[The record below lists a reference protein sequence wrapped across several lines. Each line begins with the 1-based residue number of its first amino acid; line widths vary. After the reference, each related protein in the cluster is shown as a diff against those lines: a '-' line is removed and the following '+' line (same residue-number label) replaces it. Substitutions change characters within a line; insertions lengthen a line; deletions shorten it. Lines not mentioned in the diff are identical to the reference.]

1 MEGRA
6 TAADASV
13 SLSPSGSQQGPVGRR
28 EPVQGCPAHT
38 SPGSALGRFHPQPR
52 GCWFRPDVFQSEA
65 AAPTAQLPGQRR
77 HSRRVPGVR
86 RLRCPP
92 APSTS
97 GPSSGAW
104 SVAREAPPAPGTPCP
119 THLPR
124 RAPVSSAWLR
134 LAASR
139 PGRRCPPASAPRA
152 LSSSSPPPRSP
163 RFARSGPRPG
173 AAAAPLLR
181 RRRQLHRSARLSPA
195 SAQPPPASSRQPP
208 SRPLPLSPSLIPSS
222 LILSHL
228 DLPQPD
234 PRKPDPFQT

>member
-1 MEGRA
+1 MADRNRYRGVRLAPPRVPGR
-6 TAADASV
+6 
-13 SLSPSGSQQGPVGRR
+13 LPPP
-28 EPVQGCPAHT
+28 E
-38 SPGSALGRFHPQPR
+38 PR

-104 SVAREAPPAPGTPCP
+104 SVAREAPPDAGTPCP
-119 THLPR
+119 ARPPR
-124 RAPVSSAWLR
+124 RAPVSSAWPR

-173 AAAAPLLR
+173 AAAAPLLSR
-181 RRRQLHRSARLSPA
+181 RGQLHRSARLSPA
-195 SAQPPPASSRQPP
+195 SAQPPPASASLVSPT
-208 SRPLPLSPSLIPSS
+208 PLSASS
-222 LILSHL
+222 P
-228 DLPQPD
+228 LPQPD
-234 PRKPDPFQT
+234 PLKPHPLAS